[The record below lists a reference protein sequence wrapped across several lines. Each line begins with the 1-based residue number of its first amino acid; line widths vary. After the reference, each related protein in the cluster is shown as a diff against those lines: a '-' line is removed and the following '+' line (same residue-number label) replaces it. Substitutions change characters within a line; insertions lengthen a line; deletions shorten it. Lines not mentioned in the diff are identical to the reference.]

1 MTVRGFLQ
9 EPLVFFFATF
19 PCVSVDGRYVPR
31 DSSGRAGQ
39 GRRCRRP
46 WNVWLSEG
54 WGGSGR
60 GSGLRVGMD
69 LQERVV
75 VIVEVPRESGRRF
88 VGCCMV
94 H

>member
-1 MTVRGFLQ
+1 MTVRGFFANVSFLAVFV
-9 EPLVFFFATF
+9 LVCF
-19 PCVSVDGRYVPR
+19 VDGRYVPR
-31 DSSGRAGQ
+31 HLSGRAGQ

-46 WNVWLSEG
+46 WNVSLPEG

-69 LQERVV
+69 LQEWVV
-75 VIVEVPRESGRRF
+75 VIVEVTRESGHRF
-88 VGCCMV
+88 VGCCML